1 MVTQGRY
8 DLVRTQVCVAEQQL
22 VTPFRKTHCT
32 ADAGI
37 NSAENLGQKLAWAE
51 EADQAE
57 LKSLFQRI
65 PLPGNRNALPSLDG
79 PLDRLRRNR
88 NS

>member
-1 MVTQGRY
+1 MVTQVERKSVS
-8 DLVRTQVCVAEQQL
+8 LNSSLWRPV
-22 VTPFRKTHCT
+22 RKTHCI

-57 LKSLFQRI
+57 LKSPFQRI